1 MSTPVIPGPEYAA
14 LTEAEVLAAVR
25 DRDAVSARFHIT
37 HGIRRRARKTVGDS
51 DLRGM
56 GLFSLVYHSWGE
68 RHETDH

>member
-1 MSTPVIPGPEYAA
+1 MC
-14 LTEAEVLAAVR
+14 AER
-25 DRDAVSARFHIT
+25 RM
-37 HGIRRRARKTVGDS
+37 HGFRGLGAGNRVWLPDY